1 MTNDL
6 PSFLASLAG
15 VFLSLG
21 FAYIPG
27 LSDWFGQQSSQVK
40 SLLNLGCLA
49 VATLA
54 AYAVTCWQLFS
65 IPGLT
70 CDEPGVRTLVAAF
83 LTALAV
89 NQGTYLATRKL
100 KAPAA

>member
-6 PSFLASLAG
+6 PSLLASIAG
-15 VFLSLG
+15 VLLSLA

-27 LSDWFGQQSSQVK
+27 LSDWFGQQSSQTK

-49 VATLA
+49 LA
-54 AYAVTCWQLFS
+54 ALGAYAVTCWQIFN

-70 CDEPGVRTLVAAF
+70 CSEPSVRTLVAAF

-89 NQGTYLATRKL
+89 NQGTYLATRRL
-100 KAPAA
+100 KAPG

>member
-6 PSFLASLAG
+6 PSLLASIAG
-15 VFLSLG
+15 ALLSLL
-21 FAYIPG
+21 FTYVPYF
-27 LSDWFGQQSSQVK
+27 SDWFGQQSSQVK

-49 VATLA
+49 LA
-54 AYAVTCWQLFS
+54 ALGAYAVTCWQLFS
-65 IPGLT
+65 IPGMT
-70 CDEPGVRTLVAAF
+70 CSEPGIRTLVAAF

-100 KAPAA
+100 K